1 MEMTTEEC
9 KEIICQNYKE
19 IYRFALYLTQ
29 QQAAAEDLTQE
40 TFMAAWAKA
49 DTYRAKS
56 TVKTWLHRIAY
67 HKFIDSKRE
76 LNRQHS
82 FLSQYEEGRQKDSDC
97 PDPFQKVMV
106 NDELRVLHKAMHRLE
121 EPDYVC
127 VLLHY
132 IQGFSF
138 RQVAGILDK
147 PAGTVKW
154 QINQALKKLRT
165 FLAD

>member
-1 MEMTTEEC
+1 MEITTEEC
-9 KEIICQNYKE
+9 KEIICQNYRE
-19 IYRFALYLTQ
+19 IYRFALYLTEE
-29 QQAAAEDLTQE
+29 QAAAEDLTQE

-76 LNRQHS
+76 QNRQNS
-82 FLSQYEEGRQKDSDC
+82 FLARYKENWSENSGC

-106 NDELRVLHKAMHRLE
+106 NDESRALYKAMHRLK
-121 EPDYVC
+121 EPDYIC

-132 IQGFSF
+132 IQGLSF
-138 RQVAGILDK
+138 RQAAEILDK
-147 PAGTVKW
+147 PAGSVKW
-154 QINQALKKLRT
+154 QINQALKNLRT